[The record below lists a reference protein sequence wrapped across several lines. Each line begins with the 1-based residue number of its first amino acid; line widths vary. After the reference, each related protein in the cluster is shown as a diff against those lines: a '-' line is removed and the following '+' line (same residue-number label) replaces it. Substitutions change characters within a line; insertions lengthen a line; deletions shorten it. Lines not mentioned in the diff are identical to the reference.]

1 MAPEQ
6 PPPGRRQRALRVG
19 AALSG
24 LGIVLVL
31 SAALLDFLP
40 TPRAAVVAEHARVGA
55 LLEKAASQVMRVG
68 DEAALVALMTHAV
81 DSGLAGGIY
90 ARRVDG
96 SLLTV
101 LGAVD
106 LKREKAPR
114 QPGFM
119 LVELA
124 GPAGRWGTLGI
135 AFPPVE
141 AGLLGA
147 LAHPAVFL
155 SLVLG
160 LGGLVLCLRAWR
172 VPAAGAAADGPLI
185 PDRVSTVMN
194 GLIEGVA
201 LLDGQ
206 LRIVHCNRA
215 FARYFALSHE
225 ELRGRALSQFEWRH
239 LRPEHQRRPLPW
251 DAALE
256 SGRKQVN
263 FSLVLTTE
271 QRGQRVISVNVTPMF
286 DGRRQPR
293 AALASFDDRTA
304 IFQKNNALR
313 KALATMDVQRREIAK
328 QNEELKSLATRDS
341 LTGCLNRRAFLEIF
355 EAELLAAQ
363 RRGHDLACVMC
374 DIDRFKSINDT
385 HGHTVG
391 DRVIAEVA
399 RLLQL
404 AVRENDHLC
413 RYGGEEFCVLL
424 PGLGSAQAALIAER
438 MRAAI
443 ETQVNALAGMAE
455 PSFVSASFGV
465 TDLDCGAQTLSQLID
480 QADSAMYQA
489 KAAGRNRVALHPP
502 AGNVRRIGDGRVT
515 RV

>member
-1 MAPEQ
+1 VPPE
-6 PPPGRRQRALRVG
+6 PKLPGRAPRALRAGVV
-19 AALSG
+19 LSG
-24 LGIVLVL
+24 ISIALVLV
-31 SAALLDFLP
+31 AALLDFVP
-40 TPRAAVVAEHARVGA
+40 SSRAAVLAERTRIGA
-55 LLEKAASQVMRVG
+55 LLEKAASQAMRVG
-68 DEAALVALMTHAV
+68 DEAALVALLTHAV
-81 DSGLAGGIY
+81 ENGIASGIY

-106 LKREKAPR
+106 LNREKAPHE
-114 QPGFM
+114 PDFK

-124 GPAGRWGTLGI
+124 GPAGTWGTLGV
-135 AFPPVE
+135 AFPPDE
-141 AGLLGA
+141 EGLFGA
-147 LAHPAVFL
+147 LAHPVVSA
-155 SLVLG
+155 SLFLG
-160 LGGLVLCLRAWR
+160 LSGLGLCALHLRAR
-172 VPAAGAAADGPLI
+172 AAGAADEAPLI

-194 GLIEGVA
+194 GLVEGVA
-201 LLDGQ
+201 LLDRQ

-215 FARYFALSHE
+215 FARFFALSHE
-225 ELRGRALSQFEWRH
+225 ELRGRALSAFEWRH
-239 LRPEHQRRPLPW
+239 LRPEHQDKPLPW

-271 QRGQRVISVNVTPMF
+271 QRGQRIISVNVTPML

-304 IFQKNNALR
+304 MFQKNNALR

-341 LTGCLNRRAFLEIF
+341 LTGCLNRRAFLEVF
-355 EAELLAAQ
+355 EAELQAAQ

-374 DIDRFKSINDT
+374 DIDRFKAINDT

-391 DRVIAEVA
+391 DRVIAEAA

-404 AVRENDHLC
+404 AVRENDHIC

-424 PGLGSAQAALIAER
+424 PGLGSAQAAAIAER

-443 ETQVNALAGMAE
+443 ETQVNALAGLAE
-455 PSFVSASFGV
+455 PALVSASFGV
-465 TDLDCGAQTLSQLID
+465 TDLDCGAQTLAELID

-515 RV
+515 KI